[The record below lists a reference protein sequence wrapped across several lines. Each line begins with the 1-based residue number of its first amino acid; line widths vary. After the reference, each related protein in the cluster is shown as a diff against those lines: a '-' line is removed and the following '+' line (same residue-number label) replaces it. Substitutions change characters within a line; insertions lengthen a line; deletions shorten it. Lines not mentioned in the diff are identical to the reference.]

1 MENKKF
7 LSASLIKSLSTAV
20 VAALIVAS
28 PGPFATNA
36 FANVIGKAAT
46 NVNVGAS
53 MGKVALP
60 TLTSPS
66 LIGGNATLAAPTLGS
81 SILPTLT
88 VPTLNTTTPAASQA
102 AVSRKAPSVAPQ
114 AAIVAEKAVSISPAA
129 VSQTVAAP
137 TSVRSAVET
146 VAQKGKPTTLRQ
158 TLTEG
163 VAEIKQAKSPSATRI
178 ALSNLFTGS
187 RKTASQDSVLG
198 SASRASRSLLKPAQA
213 LNAADASK
221 NKQSSDIPA
230 PGVANEDFLDKQA
243 TRQVAKLLAE
253 YKRIDGESLWADA
266 KETKIF
272 VKELTW
278 FAARA
283 RDKDGSPEL
292 AIESLEN
299 ALATEGISNAAA
311 VRKQLIALNS
321 LTELGLSEQKASGKT
336 YLAAEG
342 VDNDGFTP
350 MQRKGLF
357 GMLWSRPFGMLGF
370 SLSAMAYP
378 LMLIDTVGKSTMY
391 ELFSLGGIISIGVNL
406 LVGKVG
412 DHLPLKK
419 YIVFNAL
426 LRSALSAANA
436 VLYSMGFLNFWSL
449 LFLTVIN
456 AWQFAS
462 LFITD
467 DAMMAEIVGPNRKKI
482 FSTSILI
489 RTMGLFVTIGSGI
502 FLGDFIVDSLGF
514 VATFSIVTVAAA
526 IPALILWGALPNIGV
541 KDGNAPLGTVLG
553 KLPGMIAAA
562 PKKAWEALKGVPWA
576 KIGAKI
582 ANYGLGLALL
592 GTIPGIIYGAPLL
605 TGFLAA
611 AGITGTAYI
620 AALSAS
626 ALAVGGLVTAG
637 LFALKKL
644 KAAASEKTEEGP
656 KDEEG
661 DGVRTILFNTGLLT
675 AATAGYFFVF
685 QTPFWYVGAVSY
697 ILTRSSIFKNVI
709 MKNGLL
715 KMALL
720 MVIATTFVE
729 VPLRNAVLGALSE
742 ELIGEAGKAAFYGK
756 LIAAFTLGQLVTATG
771 NLSKSLEIVV
781 KKIGFFKLKKPLSFN
796 LYNTTR
802 WLGAAV
808 LAAWG
813 LYFIVPAG
821 WLAMAVA
828 AIPNLTAGL
837 GFEAA
842 FKLSLITPLLGM
854 FAGAMTALWGYA
866 REDKGKVFGTT
877 LKTLG
882 TIGFIGSLLLPIAPG
897 LIATMPAWA
906 TTGLGLAI
914 AGGAF
919 YKFYQ
924 KVHDNAK
931 SIKPTTWLRLEA
943 VGLVAIGVLPLI
955 TGFNPIALYASLFLF
970 GMTHTPAK
978 YNIGSAYS
986 ATAKEVDDKNYQF
999 LSAIKGTFVVMAGS
1013 IAYAI
1018 YGLAKDIP
1026 EMLWNNPNAFP
1037 FTWQVLAVIYAA
1049 IAGLYIYSSYRMDFD
1064 KSKKGGKEKKK

>member
-1 MENKKF
+1 MEKKKSIPSSF
-7 LSASLIKSLSTAV
+7 IKSLSISVA
-20 VAALIVAS
+20 AALIVAS
-28 PGPFATNA
+28 PGPFATRA
-36 FANVIGKAAT
+36 FAKVLGKAPT
-46 NVNVGAS
+46 NISVGVTL
-53 MGKVALP
+53 GQIGLPALG
-60 TLTSPS
+60 SPS
-66 LIGGNATLAAPTLGS
+66 LTNANATLAAPQLGAS
-81 SILPTLT
+81 VLPTLIAPTFTQSKT
-88 VPTLNTTTPAASQA
+88 VAQQA
-102 AVSRKAPSVAPQ
+102 TVSRSAAPE
-114 AAIVAEKAVSISPAA
+114 AAIAAEQIISI
-129 VSQTVAAP
+129 AP
-137 TSVRSAVET
+137 TSARSLVVEET
-146 VAQKGKPTTLRQ
+146 ETAKKEQPTTLQ
-158 TLTEG
+158 DLTAG
-163 VAEIKQAKSPSATRI
+163 VAEIKQAKSHSGARA
-178 ALSNLFTGS
+178 ALTNLFTGS
-187 RKTASQDSVLG
+187 RKTARTDTVLG
-198 SASRASRSLLKPAQA
+198 RIGQRASSLLSPAKS
-213 LNAADASK
+213 LNAADEKSSK
-221 NKQSSDIPA
+221 KTTDVPA
-230 PGVANEDFLDKQA
+230 PPAANDDFLDKQA
-243 TRQVAKLLAE
+243 TKQVANLVAE
-253 YKRIDGESLWADA
+253 YKRIDEAGLWADA
-266 KETKIF
+266 KETAVF
-272 VKELTW
+272 VKEITW
-278 FAARA
+278 FAARG

-292 AIESLEN
+292 SIQKIEE
-299 ALATEGISNAAA
+299 ALAAEGISNTAA
-311 VRKQLIALNS
+311 VRKQLIALNES
-321 LTELGLSEQKASGKT
+321 TQLGLSEQKAAGGS

-342 VDNDGFTP
+342 VDDDGFTP

-436 VLYSMGFLNFWSL
+436 VLYTMGFLNFWSL

-502 FLGDFIVDSLGF
+502 FLGEFIVDGLGF

-541 KDGNAPLGTVLG
+541 KDGNAPLGTVLA
-553 KLPGMIAAA
+553 KLPGMVLAA
-562 PKKAWEALKGVPWA
+562 PGKAFNALKGLPW
-576 KIGAKI
+576 KK
-582 ANYGLGLALL
+582 YGSYALTALSLGS
-592 GTIPGIIYGAPLL
+592 T
-605 TGFLAA
+605 AA
-611 AGITGTAYI
+611 AFYFGTPLVGTAITMTYGVI
-620 AALSAS
+620 
-626 ALAVGGLVTAG
+626 GGVLV
-637 LFALKKL
+637 
-644 KAAASEKTEEGP
+644 AAASSIGLVAANRLMKAHKAEQSGEPIEDK
-656 KDEEG
+656 EG
-661 DGVRTILFNTGLLT
+661 DNVRTVLFNTAIIG
-675 AATAGYFFVF
+675 AALAGYTFIY
-685 QTPFWYVGAVSY
+685 QTPFWFVGGVTY
-697 ILTRSSIFKNVI
+697 MLTRSEIFKKVI
-709 MKNGLL
+709 MRHGLL

-742 ELIGEAGKAAFYGK
+742 ELVGEAGKAAFYGK

-771 NLSKSLEIVV
+771 NLSRSLQIVV
-781 KKIGFFKLKKPLSFN
+781 KKLGFFKLKKPLSFN
-796 LYNTTR
+796 LYHTTR

-821 WLAMAVA
+821 WLAMAA
-828 AIPNLTAGL
+828 AAVPNLTAQF
-837 GFEAA
+837 GFEAGI
-842 FKLSLITPLLGM
+842 KLGLIGPLLGM

-866 REDKGKVFGTT
+866 RQDKGKKFGST
-877 LKTLG
+877 LKTVG
-882 TIGFIGSLLLPIAPG
+882 TIGFVAALTLPILPG
-897 LIATMPAWA
+897 LIAALPAGV
-906 TTGLGLAI
+906 TTALGLAI

-924 KVHDNAK
+924 LIHDNAK
-931 SIKPTTWLRLEA
+931 TIKPTSWLRLEA
-943 VGLVAIGVLPLI
+943 VGLVAIGVLPLV

-1026 EMLWNNPNAFP
+1026 EMLWDNPNAFP
-1037 FTWQVLAVIYAA
+1037 FTWQVLAVIYGA
-1049 IAGLYIYSSYRMDFD
+1049 IAALYVYSSYRMNFD
-1064 KSKKGGKEKKK
+1064 KKKASEKKTEK